1 MLWIEPLRA
10 RRRARTLLSHGQII
24 ERGDDVIVP
33 IVAWAD
39 TPTAR
44 TRGLLGRSEIVTSG
58 AFILCG
64 AKQVHTFG
72 LDRDIDVAFCDRL
85 WNVLYV
91 ARRMRPNRVGR
102 PVLNARYAIEA
113 CAGALDRL
121 ERGDRLTV
129 RDL

>member
-1 MLWIEPLRA
+1 MLAVAPA
-10 RRRARTLLSHGQII
+10 PYCPVGQII

-33 IVAWAD
+33 IVGWAD
-39 TPTAR
+39 TPSSR
-44 TRGLLGRSEIVTSG
+44 TRGLVGRTAIVDFG

-72 LDRDIDVAFCDRL
+72 LDREIDVAFCDRL

-91 ARRMRPNRVGR
+91 ARRMRPNRLGR
-102 PVLNARYAIEA
+102 PVLKARFAIEA
-113 CAGALDRL
+113 CGGALDHV